1 MAEDPKPLTE
11 REIHLIEEIGCLKR
25 HCEISHVVFLALAV
39 RMGGDVTIDSSEMDY
54 TQKNYEL
61 TTEMSV
67 SDLTKAIR
75 LKARLK

>member
-1 MAEDPKPLTE
+1 MADEMKPLTE

-39 RMGGDVTIDSSEMDY
+39 RCGGDVTIESNEMDY
-54 TQKNYEL
+54 TAKNYDL
-61 TTEMSV
+61 TTELST
-67 SDLTKAIR
+67 SDLTRSIR